1 MFLYTGFMLSEARL
15 IEINGILA
23 EINPERLSKLHL
35 RKLQTI
41 KVKETGVKDN
51 ECFCHPD
58 KRKKWYAQFT
68 EWYEA
73 NA

>member
-1 MFLYTGFMLSEARL
+1 MLRQDRQ
-15 IEINGILA
+15 IEIEAILA
-23 EINPERLSKLHL
+23 EINPERLSKMHL
-35 RKLQTI
+35 RKLQAV

-58 KRKKWYAQFT
+58 KRKKWFAQFL

>member
-1 MFLYTGFMLSEARL
+1 MVSEAGK
-15 IEINGILA
+15 IEIEAILA
-23 EINPERLSKLHL
+23 EINPERLSKMHL
-35 RKLQTI
+35 RKLQAI

-58 KRKKWYAQFT
+58 KRKKWFAKFL

>member
-1 MFLYTGFMLSEARL
+1 MLRQDRQ
-15 IEINGILA
+15 IEIEAILA
-23 EINPERLSKLHL
+23 EINPERLSKMHL
-35 RKLQTI
+35 RKLQAI

-58 KRKKWYAQFT
+58 KRKKWFAQFLV
-68 EWYEA
+68 WYEA

>member
-1 MFLYTGFMLSEARL
+1 MLREDRQ
-15 IEINGILA
+15 IEIEAILA
-23 EINPERLSKLHL
+23 EINPERLSKMHL
-35 RKLQTI
+35 RKLQAI

-51 ECFCHPD
+51 ECFCRPD
-58 KRKKWYAQFT
+58 KRQKWFAQFL

>member
-1 MFLYTGFMLSEARL
+1 MVSEAGL
-15 IEINGILA
+15 LEIDKLLA

-41 KVKETGVKDN
+41 KVKETGVRDN

-58 KRKKWYAQFT
+58 KRKKWFAKFL
-68 EWYEA
+68 EWYEE
-73 NA
+73 NAR

>member
-1 MFLYTGFMLSEARL
+1 MVSEAGKIAIDGL
-15 IEINGILA
+15 LA
-23 EINPERLSKLHL
+23 EINPERLSKMHL
-35 RKLQTI
+35 RKLQAI

-58 KRKKWYAQFT
+58 KRKKWFAKFL
-68 EWYEA
+68 EWHEE

>member
-1 MFLYTGFMLSEARL
+1 MLGQNRQ
-15 IEINGILA
+15 IEIEAILA
-23 EINPERLSKLHL
+23 EINPERLSKMHL
-35 RKLQTI
+35 RKLQAI

-51 ECFCHPD
+51 ECFCNPD
-58 KRKKWYAQFT
+58 KRQKWFAQFL

>member
-1 MFLYTGFMLSEARL
+1 MLRQDRQ
-15 IEINGILA
+15 IEIEAILA
-23 EINPERLSKLHL
+23 EINPERLSKMHL
-35 RKLQTI
+35 RKLQAI
-41 KVKETGVKDN
+41 KVKETGVRDN

-58 KRKKWYAQFT
+58 KRKKWFAQFL